1 MIIDLSSINN
11 SDYKLEY
18 QEKSKMIMD
27 NLKGYDNGYSIIVSI
42 SIFNILETDSRFT
55 PIVFESVSSDGI
67 FKIGNICGF
76 ECYVDKYMKSNEI
89 LITYNKVKM
98 RDNKI
103 DYLLNNQ
110 NLIKEKRVKIIS

>member
-1 MIIDLSSINN
+1 MSIDLSSINN

-18 QEKSKMIMD
+18 QEKSKIIMD
-27 NLKGYDNGYSIIVSI
+27 NLKGYDNGCSIIVSI
-42 SIFNILETDSRFT
+42 NLFNILETDSRFL
-55 PIVFESVSSDGI
+55 PIEFESISVDSIS
-67 FKIGNICGF
+67 KVGNICGF

-89 LITYNKVKM
+89 LITYDKVKM